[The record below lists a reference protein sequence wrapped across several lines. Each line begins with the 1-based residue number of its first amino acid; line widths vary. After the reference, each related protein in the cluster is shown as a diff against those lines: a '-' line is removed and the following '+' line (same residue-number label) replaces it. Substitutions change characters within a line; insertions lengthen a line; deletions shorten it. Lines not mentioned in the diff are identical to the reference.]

1 MNLPNKFKFKW
12 HGNRGDYIY
21 EDGTV
26 TSFDCGHEYKTY
38 FPNASQLVESG
49 EWTIAKDLD
58 EPELVFPFTFQTNSR
73 ILYTAEDKMGRVV
86 VSWDDFGSGK
96 GAITYSYDE
105 VKTAI
110 KGGIWIV
117 KSVGPST
124 PASEQEGL
132 ELSEAEGD
140 YNPPKAPTRVLETLK
155 ISVDTSEVIR
165 ATEALKAL
173 EKAAIGAK
181 AALDAL
187 FGEQVVTCEASP
199 IDFSGFNLDA
209 YQ

>member
-96 GAITYSYDE
+96 GAISGGNTKKVQFNTSCVMPFRHSDGLKSSPAAGGMLSTLT
-105 VKTAI
+105 VKPTVQA
-110 KGGIWIV
+110 GG
-117 KSVGPST
+117 
-124 PASEQEGL
+124 
-132 ELSEAEGD
+132 
-140 YNPPKAPTRVLETLK
+140 
-155 ISVDTSEVIR
+155 
-165 ATEALKAL
+165 
-173 EKAAIGAK
+173 
-181 AALDAL
+181 
-187 FGEQVVTCEASP
+187 
-199 IDFSGFNLDA
+199 
-209 YQ
+209 